1 MENKLRELRILRRK
15 RNKSYP
21 AEDMCCVRLG
31 PLEKTQSKSLEKE
44 DEDVLTEDLDTATA
58 AMMAMFGNVGLDS
71 ECSSARSSIKS
82 KYSIQTETETDSDDD
97 EVDLFEEK
105 LCPYFPGNR
114 RFSMVV
120 GQNNESRYNLCVLL
134 GRLTH
139 HKRVTTNANP
149 MNDRLSVLNPAG
161 RILRKFQG
169 SLDTAVELVTGLP
182 DDDPAKMELVA
193 TLHQHLCLLKE
204 DVKDNMKQTLL
215 FSAIAEEFEEQSVQG
230 SNGGKNEM

>member
-44 DEDVLTEDLDTATA
+44 DEDTLTEDLDTATA

-71 ECSSARSSIKS
+71 ECSSARSSVKS
-82 KYSIQTETETDSDDD
+82 KYSIQAETDSDDD
-97 EVDLFEEK
+97 EPDQFEET

-169 SLDTAVELVTGLP
+169 SLDKAVELATGLP

-204 DVKDNMKQTLL
+204 EVKDNMKQTLL
-215 FSAIAEEFEEQSVQG
+215 FSAIAEEFEEQSEQG

>member
-44 DEDVLTEDLDTATA
+44 DEDALTEDLDTATA

-82 KYSIQTETETDSDDD
+82 KYSIQAETDSDDD
-97 EVDLFEEK
+97 EPDQFEET

-134 GRLTH
+134 RRLTH

-169 SLDTAVELVTGLP
+169 SLDKAVELATGLP

-193 TLHQHLCLLKE
+193 KLHQHLCLLKE

-215 FSAIAEEFEEQSVQG
+215 FSAIAEEFEEQSEQG
-230 SNGGKNEM
+230 ENGAGN

>member
-1 MENKLRELRILRRK
+1 
-15 RNKSYP
+15 
-21 AEDMCCVRLG
+21 
-31 PLEKTQSKSLEKE
+31 
-44 DEDVLTEDLDTATA
+44 
-58 AMMAMFGNVGLDS
+58 
-71 ECSSARSSIKS
+71 
-82 KYSIQTETETDSDDD
+82 
-97 EVDLFEEK
+97 
-105 LCPYFPGNR
+105 
-114 RFSMVV
+114 MVV

-169 SLDTAVELVTGLP
+169 SLDTAVELVTWLP